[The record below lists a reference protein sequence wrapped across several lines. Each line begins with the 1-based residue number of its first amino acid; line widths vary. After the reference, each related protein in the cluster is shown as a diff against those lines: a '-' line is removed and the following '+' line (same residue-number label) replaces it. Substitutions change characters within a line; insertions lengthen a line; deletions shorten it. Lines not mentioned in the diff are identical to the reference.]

1 MDSIK
6 NYVGKVVKVQFT
18 SLGKPTSRTG
28 VVFQQDNGPSS
39 VKLHMILTTG
49 AEWEP
54 TFREGEDLTISSV
67 RIDKD
72 LREALEKVCDAKIKH
87 KAFLDKFW
95 KEKSMHE
102 TNVANSLKEL
112 KECSDEMTR
121 EAFMQEVEAMF
132 REKYPASGGF
142 QRQRYFTWDS
152 VSDKA
157 FSVSQTQEMEKY
169 IQPESYAFIYREYDG
184 TLFIDSSVKGYK
196 EFCERNA
203 PPILPELKDKAKTT
217 VSASIG
223 DKNFLLVHRSYEF
236 PLKDGFTK
244 KELQGIRD
252 MLYPSRKLSLDDKI
266 KEAGAKAGAS
276 NARAKNP
283 VKDDISK

>member
-1 MDSIK
+1 MDFIK

-72 LREALEKVCDAKIKH
+72 LRAALEKVCDAKIKH

-112 KECSDEMTR
+112 KECSDGDEIR
-121 EAFMQEVEAMF
+121 
-132 REKYPASGGF
+132 
-142 QRQRYFTWDS
+142 
-152 VSDKA
+152 
-157 FSVSQTQEMEKY
+157 TQK
-169 IQPESYAFIYREYDG
+169 PS
-184 TLFIDSSVKGYK
+184 LN
-196 EFCERNA
+196 ERIA
-203 PPILPELKDKAKTT
+203 GARKKTT
-217 VSASIG
+217 MTDNGERTPS
-223 DKNFLLVHRSYEF
+223 
-236 PLKDGFTK
+236 KDNIQK
-244 KELQGIRD
+244 
-252 MLYPSRKLSLDDKI
+252 
-266 KEAGAKAGAS
+266 
-276 NARAKNP
+276 
-283 VKDDISK
+283 